1 MEVAKPSLNDS
12 GEWRCETVH
21 HMGRRCKNWD
31 YTARCIY
38 EITVVLKDR
47 RRNWLGEVKK
57 SLRENAQTQD
67 QRENARNVGRNCANS
82 GKRGLQE
89 WFVEPTVDGEAVV
102 DALLEMPR
110 RYPQVSILE
119 WQLMPEHFH
128 FIVFVREKLPKPLGA
143 LIRGFK
149 AGAVTRW
156 KNLREN
162 AQAQNQRENA
172 QAQGRRERAMPAWS
186 EGFVDTIL
194 WRDGQLQAMF
204 DYLADN
210 PRRLAVKRA
219 EPTLFKQVVE
229 LPVVL
234 KMGNA
239 SSRSREERVGCFSA
253 LGNRFLLERPLAQ
266 VQVSRRL
273 FAYKRVAKP
282 GGGLKIARDAADEPV
297 VELSTPDYEARRDEL
312 LAAAKHGS
320 VLLSPCVSDGERQI
334 AREALQAGLPLI
346 TMSNKG
352 FSRLQKPTG
361 RYFDACAEGRL
372 LMLAPVAWPYQPG
385 EKPMTRFDATAMN
398 RLCQW
403 IAGEGAAEINYHGM
417 RPANIDAL
425 ALKAVEKETKNEY

>member
-1 MEVAKPSLNDS
+1 MEVAKPSLKDS

-47 RRNWLGEVKK
+47 RRNWLGELRE

-67 QRENARNVGRNCANS
+67 QRENARDVGRNCANS

-89 WFVEPTVDGEAVV
+89 WFVEPTADGEAVV
-102 DALLEMPR
+102 HALLEMPR

-156 KNLREN
+156 KN
-162 AQAQNQRENA
+162 QRENA
-172 QAQGRRERAMPAWS
+172 QAQDRRERAMPAWS

-282 GGGLKIARDAADEPV
+282 GGGLKIARDAAGEPV
-297 VELSTPDYEARRDEL
+297 AELSTPDYEARCDEL

-334 AREALQAGLPLI
+334 AREALKAGLPLI
-346 TMSNKG
+346 TMANKG

>member
-1 MEVAKPSLNDS
+1 MEVAKSSLNDS

-47 RRNWLGEVKK
+47 RRNWLGELRE

-67 QRENARNVGRNCANS
+67 QRENARDVGRNCANS

-89 WFVEPTVDGEAVV
+89 WFVEPTADGEAVV

-156 KNLREN
+156 KNL
-162 AQAQNQRENA
+162 RENA

-334 AREALQAGLPLI
+334 AREALKAGLPLI
-346 TMSNKG
+346 TMANKG

-425 ALKAVEKETKNEY
+425 ALKAVEKETKK